1 VSALDEIV
9 DRAIE
14 YTNLI
19 LRRMP
24 SYRDAALEGLRKLR
38 ESLAAKAPDDPAI
51 GKLDAFLSDLDG
63 RDQDGSP

>member
-1 VSALDEIV
+1 MSALDEIV

-24 SYRDAALEGLRKLR
+24 SYKDAAIDGLRTLR
-38 ESLAAKAPDDPAI
+38 DSLAAKSPDDPAI
-51 GKLDAFLSDLDG
+51 GKLDAYLETLDKG
-63 RDQDGSP
+63 GGSP

>member
-1 VSALDEIV
+1 MSALDEIV

-24 SYRDAALEGLRKLR
+24 SYRATAIDGLRKLR
-38 ESLAAKAPDDPAI
+38 ESLVAKAPDDPAI
-51 GKLDAFLSDLDG
+51 GKLDAYLETLDARG
-63 RDQDGSP
+63 GDGNP

>member
-1 VSALDEIV
+1 VNTLDEIV

-24 SYRDAALEGLRKLR
+24 SYRDTAVDGLRKLR
-38 ESLAAKAPDDPAI
+38 ESLAAKAPDDPALD
-51 GKLDAFLSDLDG
+51 KLDAYLAAIDDSG
-63 RDQDGSP
+63 PSQAP